1 MRSPNQPMIVAVF
14 TAGALVS
21 MGVSMAVSAAT
32 PAPTATVAPPST
44 AKVASISVP
53 RLPTLAPVPAF
64 AQAVA
69 AQQQKQVAACK
80 STFVAGYGTF
90 MTAMNACIATNEAAY
105 NALTIA
111 QLPATCQF
119 YGFSTITAC
128 SAGIATAIT
137 QVCESKQSPG
147 GAALMATYKQCQ
159 CNAGVTSSC
168 N

>member
-1 MRSPNQPMIVAVF
+1 MRSPNQPVIVAVVA
-14 TAGALVS
+14 AGTVS
-21 MGVSMAVSAAT
+21 LMGVSMAVSAAT
-32 PAPTATVAPPST
+32 PAPTATVAPVST

-64 AQAVA
+64 AQTLA
-69 AQQQKQVAACK
+69 AQQQQQISACK
-80 STFVAGYGTF
+80 STFVAGYGKF

-119 YGFSTITAC
+119 YGFSTVAAC
-128 SAGIATAIT
+128 SAGITTAIT
-137 QVCESKQSPG
+137 HVCESQQTPT
-147 GAALMATYKQCQ
+147 GATLMATYKQCA
-159 CNAGVTSSC
+159 CSAGVTASC